1 MYIILAC
8 SVGKTSIPWC
18 GAAHSID
25 GRYFPVPQ
33 VFPKCGDG
41 VRFVVTL
48 SPVDGSEVQVL
59 HEAEY
64 EVADKPTRQRLHFYL
79 DKISTGDKVD
89 LLVYP
94 RGQHDCDGA
103 LILEVQI
110 WEKKAYK
117 G

>member
-1 MYIILAC
+1 M
-8 SVGKTSIPWC
+8 
-18 GAAHSID
+18 
-25 GRYFPVPQ
+25 
-33 VFPKCGDG
+33 
-41 VRFVVTL
+41 VTL
-48 SPVDGSEVQVL
+48 TPVDGSPVQTL

-79 DKISTGDKVD
+79 DKLSTGDKVD

-94 RGQHDCDGA
+94 REQHDCDGA

-110 WEKKAYK
+110 WEQKAYK

>member
-1 MYIILAC
+1 MLGVMSKCCTGWVLGIGWKLECLLLA
-8 SVGKTSIPWC
+8 V
-18 GAAHSID
+18 
-25 GRYFPVPQ
+25 Q

-41 VRFVVTL
+41 VNFVVTL
-48 SPVDGSEVQVL
+48 SPADGSDVQVL

-64 EVADKPTRQRLHFYL
+64 EVAEKPTRQRLHFYL
-79 DKISTGDKVD
+79 DRISTGDKVD

>member
-1 MYIILAC
+1 MPVHGAVISC
-8 SVGKTSIPWC
+8 SCCTSWRGQLLIC
-18 GAAHSID
+18 SLSSL
-25 GRYFPVPQ
+25 Q

-41 VRFVVTL
+41 VNFVVTL

-64 EVADKPTRQRLHFYL
+64 EVAEKPTRQRLHFYL
-79 DKISTGDKVD
+79 DKISTGDKMD

-94 RGQHDCDGA
+94 RAQHDCDGA

>member
-1 MYIILAC
+1 MCPVLTR
-8 SVGKTSIPWC
+8 SVTKTSMPWC
-18 GAAHSID
+18 VAAARDNGNRST
-25 GRYFPVPQ
+25 VLQ

>member
-1 MYIILAC
+1 M
-8 SVGKTSIPWC
+8 
-18 GAAHSID
+18 
-25 GRYFPVPQ
+25 PQ
-33 VFPKCGDG
+33 VFPKCGCG
-41 VRFVVTL
+41 VNFVVTL

-64 EVADKPTRQRLHFYL
+64 EVAEKPTRQRLHFYL